1 MKTKTQKVVKQRVPN
16 FRRVPADGT
25 LEEGYRARRVKS
37 AAEKEKMVAAA
48 TLTAGMMGPPVA
60 PGGGVGAEADAGDV
74 LQGLEDPAAGGGVE
88 RSIVHHLEETGDGA
102 QALLLREH
110 AGLCEGA
117 GGSFTDVRRRVAA
130 ERFEKW
136 RDRTVRGEKVETD
149 YGIGARGLIGI
160 MDAIEEDGF
169 EARGFHAAI
178 AENAENPEE
187 PSAMFR
193 LVLQASEKLVHAF
206 GGLGQIV
213 AGQSDFE
220 GSGADAE
227 VVGVDGSVEQIRER
241 TFFHFKLAVP
251 AGNIFFDE
259 FDGAFVVVDGA
270 FHEEFGSLLRG
281 HGGKAFDFV
290 AGEFCRRRG
299 EGIALQLNDAF
310 ELGPGGFDGG
320 GVGG

>member
-1 MKTKTQKVVKQRVPN
+1 MARVRARWRSGRGAKRRKKKLTQRSRSLEHGGAQRGSKGKAETQKVHEGAGRKPS
-16 FRRVPADGT
+16 PA
-25 LEEGYRARRVKS
+25 V
-37 AAEKEKMVAAA
+37 
-48 TLTAGMMGPPVA
+48 LTAGVVGPPVA
-60 PGGGVGAEADAGDV
+60 PSGGVGAEAGAGDV

-88 RSIVHHLEETGDGA
+88 GGVVHHLEEAGDGA

-110 AGLCEGA
+110 ARLSEGA

-136 RDRTVRGEKVETD
+136 RDRTVRGEKAETD

-259 FDGAFVVVDGA
+259 FDGDRK
-270 FHEEFGSLLRG
+270 ST
-281 HGGKAFDFV
+281 
-290 AGEFCRRRG
+290 
-299 EGIALQLNDAF
+299 
-310 ELGPGGFDGG
+310 
-320 GVGG
+320 